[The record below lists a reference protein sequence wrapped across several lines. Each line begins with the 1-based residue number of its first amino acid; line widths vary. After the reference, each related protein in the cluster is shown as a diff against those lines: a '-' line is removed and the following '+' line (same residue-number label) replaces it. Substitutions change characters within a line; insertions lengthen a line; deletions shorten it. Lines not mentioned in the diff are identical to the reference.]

1 MTKDV
6 EAVRTGR
13 EIVGDVSSMN
23 HSTQERGFAGRGR
36 VGPRTGAHPAA
47 AVMLRRTSAAR
58 RRDGAG
64 ALDASCHRRRG
75 GPEHAGSCPEGRLT
89 LQKLSSRS
97 LPCAPLEDAGGAPH
111 DPTRSAVTSVKVGE
125 DASGHHRRPAVHAAR
140 RRRPRLTGSTRG
152 DRTVARRTAV
162 TGGPTPMDATRGH
175 ANASTCD
182 PSGSPRSHV
191 PRRSCT
197 EVTGGLARSS
207 TARAH
212 EARATDDRREHGD
225 EAPEARGSDVRE
237 GGNAS
242 RDRPARRSEHLGMK
256 PRAPA
261 TRGNATRS
269 APRRRG
275 YPFFEPSIVGLQTSV
290 EKTGVTAD
298 AAPTWRREL
307 SLRERYAPRSRGEP
321 GDLARR
327 ASAGVSPA

>member
-1 MTKDV
+1 
-6 EAVRTGR
+6 
-13 EIVGDVSSMN
+13 
-23 HSTQERGFAGRGR
+23 
-36 VGPRTGAHPAA
+36 
-47 AVMLRRTSAAR
+47 
-58 RRDGAG
+58 
-64 ALDASCHRRRG
+64 
-75 GPEHAGSCPEGRLT
+75 
-89 LQKLSSRS
+89 
-97 LPCAPLEDAGGAPH
+97 
-111 DPTRSAVTSVKVGE
+111 
-125 DASGHHRRPAVHAAR
+125 
-140 RRRPRLTGSTRG
+140 
-152 DRTVARRTAV
+152 
-162 TGGPTPMDATRGH
+162 MDATRGH

-191 PRRSCT
+191 PRRSRT
-197 EVTGGLARSS
+197 EVTEGLLRSS

-290 EKTGVTAD
+290 EKTGVTAG

-327 ASAGVSPA
+327 ASAGVSPAQSVHDPTVETVDPVAEASGRVNAGTWVSQESRAQRRDAQSCRETRRPSRGAFATRVRGDRSRLVRRRARRIAARPSVVAHRGHRHEQ